1 MEKVLDGG
9 GWREEDCYYLWWY
22 FLSSNLEDRLMSDWR
37 MATMDRRV
45 IVVNLILWNEGVDN
59 LFSMIFVLEEFFR
72 TQLGSSST
80 NSSET
85 SSIISVTIILLNEV
99 ALINNRSTIYSGWNY
114 LPRELS
120 R

>member
-45 IVVNLILWNEGVDN
+45 IVVNLILWNEGVDFCSRRI
-59 LFSMIFVLEEFFR
+59 FSNSIRIKFDELERDEFNYFCND
-72 TQLGSSST
+72 
-80 NSSET
+80 NS
-85 SSIISVTIILLNEV
+85 VK
-99 ALINNRSTIYSGWNY
+99 
-114 LPRELS
+114 
-120 R
+120 

>member
-1 MEKVLDGG
+1 MWKKF
-9 GWREEDCYYLWWY
+9 WMEEDRERRIVIICGGI

-45 IVVNLILWNEGVDN
+45 IVVNLILWNEG
-59 LFSMIFVLEEFFR
+59 IFVLEEFFR
-72 TQLGSSST
+72 TQFGSSST